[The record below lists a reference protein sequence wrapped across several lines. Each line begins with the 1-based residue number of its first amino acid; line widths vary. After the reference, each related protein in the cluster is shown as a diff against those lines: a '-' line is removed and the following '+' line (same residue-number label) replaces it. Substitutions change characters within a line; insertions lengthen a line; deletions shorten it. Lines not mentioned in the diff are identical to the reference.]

1 MTNETTI
8 DKKTFAVDM
17 KIVWACGLAL
27 VYGANMAADW
37 RNKVE
42 NHMAQQA
49 AINADVKKTPDRV
62 SAVETDVRE
71 MKAMIDQFKKSQERT
86 EGKIDELALGLNGFK
101 SSFTRELSEIKGGR
115 R

>member
-1 MTNETTI
+1 MAEETTI

-37 RNKVE
+37 RNRVE

-49 AINADVKKTPDRV
+49 AINADIKKTPERV
-62 SAVETDVRE
+62 GAIETDVRE
-71 MKAMIDQFKKSQERT
+71 MKSAIEQFKKSQERA
-86 EGKIDELALGLNGFK
+86 EGKIDELALGLSGFK
-101 SSFTRELSEIKGGR
+101 SSVAREISEMKGPR